1 MRRQLTCY
9 FNRRPI
15 NQRLANKGVA
25 HPVRAGLLKSL
36 CIQTGSYSRLGGNTP
51 WQNGRIERLFGT
63 LKPLLRHLVISS
75 TAALQSALEEFMQFY
90 NHARPHQ
97 NIDGLTPAQK
107 WNGLNKVDL
116 MQTPPKR
123 ALLVQALDGLLVGY
137 CTSR

>member
-1 MRRQLTCY
+1 
-9 FNRRPI
+9 
-15 NQRLANKGVA
+15 
-25 HPVRAGLLKSL
+25 
-36 CIQTGSYSRLGGNTP
+36 
-51 WQNGRIERLFGT
+51 
-63 LKPLLRHLVISS
+63 
-75 TAALQSALEEFMQFY
+75 MQFY